1 MLDPSNARSFTT
13 TSTGGLLAQLVNDCR
28 VSEPW
33 DPESDDPPPIEKTFQ
48 GLWDTGA
55 TGSMVSQ
62 NVVDSC
68 GLVPVYTT
76 DVYHATGITHDVPVY
91 VVDILLANEVRVT
104 GVLVTAG
111 NFQGADVLIG
121 MDIISL
127 GDLAITNWNSI
138 TKFTFRVPSIGH
150 IDFVEETNRAV
161 QSRTTNPNRAERR
174 RRQRGN

>member
-1 MLDPSNARSFTT
+1 M
-13 TSTGGLLAQLVNDCR
+13 
-28 VSEPW
+28 
-33 DPESDDPPPIEKTFQ
+33 
-48 GLWDTGA
+48 
-55 TGSMVSQ
+55 
-62 NVVDSC
+62 
-68 GLVPVYTT
+68 
-76 DVYHATGITHDVPVY
+76 Y

-138 TKFTFRVPSIGH
+138 TKFSFRVPSIGH
-150 IDFVEETNRAV
+150 IDFVEETNQAV